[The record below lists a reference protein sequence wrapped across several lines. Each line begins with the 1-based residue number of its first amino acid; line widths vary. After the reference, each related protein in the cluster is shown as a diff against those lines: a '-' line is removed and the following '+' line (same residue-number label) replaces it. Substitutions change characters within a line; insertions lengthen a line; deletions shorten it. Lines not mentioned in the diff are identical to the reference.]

1 MKIIFLIKILHIF
14 KPIIVDELFKNFKTN
29 FSFKSEL
36 PPKNRNKTMLKSIKI
51 EAKTIKNGMK
61 NVGKVFLKKLK
72 NFLTLNY
79 L

>member
-1 MKIIFLIKILHIF
+1 
-14 KPIIVDELFKNFKTN
+14 LFKKINLICSELSSIT
-29 FSFKSEL
+29 EL
-36 PPKNRNKTMLKSIKI
+36 PPKNRNKIMLKSIKI

-61 NVGKVFLKKLK
+61 NVGKLFLKKLK